1 MHPLE
6 EQHDSTPA
14 SRYID
19 PEEFDM
25 SEQQFSASLEDPG
38 VRPRFV
44 LDRSAEGA
52 TGRPP
57 RSAEPP
63 SSERGST
70 PADGADDN
78 QTDRSR
84 STDDGRHANANGRIL
99 ADSESESSPSPNL
112 ASDWREQV
120 SAKVNSYKSRRPRKE
135 RFPSLQLEF
144 HPTPQRALE
153 RSSEARVEPERPQE
167 AIRPA
172 PSEAAP
178 EVPLL
183 LEATA
188 RVIEFPRPLP
198 APPVRDELAEP
209 VVDRPRILDVPE
221 SLPAPPAMGGILI
234 EPRGE
239 PEPERQPG
247 FDIPLET
254 AQLRRRVWAA
264 AIDGLLVASGVAAFG
279 CIFLRFVSVLPPWQT
294 DFELIAGLVAL
305 LWPAYQYSL
314 LVYCGT
320 TPGLRLAGL
329 TVQRFDGG
337 PVPRKLRQWRV
348 LASLLSA
355 LSLGLGYAWC
365 FLDEDRLSWHDRITR
380 THLAQAEDAPP
391 QSAESH

>member
-1 MHPLE
+1 M
-6 EQHDSTPA
+6 
-14 SRYID
+14 D
-19 PEEFDM
+19 PEAFDM

-38 VRPRFV
+38 AHSRFV

-57 RSAEPP
+57 GSAQPP
-63 SSERGST
+63 SSERHTAS
-70 PADGADDN
+70 ADGAHDS
-78 QTDRSR
+78 QTDRSQ
-84 STDDGRHANANGRIL
+84 SPDDNANGRTL
-99 ADSESESSPSPNL
+99 ADSELESSRNPNL

-144 HPTPQRALE
+144 HPTPPSALE
-153 RSSEARVEPERPQE
+153 RSSEARVEPERPEE
-167 AIRPA
+167 AIPIPPA
-172 PSEAAP
+172 PREAAA
-178 EVPLL
+178 EVPVL

-188 RVIEFPRPLP
+188 RVIEFPRPQP

-234 EPRGE
+234 EPGAE
-239 PEPERQPG
+239 PEPERRPG

-254 AQLRRRVWAA
+254 APLRRRVWAA
-264 AIDGLLVASGVAAFG
+264 AMDGLLVAIGVAAFAY
-279 CIFLRFVSVLPPWQT
+279 IFLRFVTVLPPWQT
-294 DFELIAGLVAL
+294 DFELIAGLIAL
-305 LWPAYQYSL
+305 LWPSYQYSL

-337 PVPRKLRQWRV
+337 PVPRQLRQWRV

-380 THLAQAEDAPP
+380 THLAEDSPP
-391 QSAESH
+391 RSAEPLNQHSTSCLQG